1 MPAPALD
8 AFRLAKRFD
17 EVGFS
22 DIVKIRNRVM
32 QLKAGGAEV
41 YQFEGGE
48 PYRPT
53 PEHIKAAVVT
63 ALNENRTRYAPSSG
77 VAELRRAIAY
87 KLRERNR
94 IDAREENVIVVNGG
108 MQGLFGA
115 FQSVVDP
122 GDDVLIFSPYWTPI
136 KDLVAHCGGRL
147 VLVPTE
153 EARAEGFRQTLAKY
167 MTDQTRAIY
176 FNTPTNPSGVVFT
189 RAETEEV
196 AQFAIDRELIVI
208 ADEAYED
215 IVYDGEHISI
225 ASLPGM
231 FERTITSFTLSK
243 SYAMTGWRIGYA
255 VAAEPW
261 MTGLAKATLYSSNG
275 VSTPTQWAALAAFST
290 ETDFL
295 ETTRA
300 AYLERRDLLVDG
312 LNELGLTC
320 APPAGAF
327 YAFPD
332 VAPISKDSRKAS
344 EFLIEKA
351 RVATVPGVVFGP
363 HGEAHVRFSFSTSI
377 ETIKGGLES
386 MRRNL

>member
-1 MPAPALD
+1 VVASA
-8 AFRLAKRFD
+8 AGFRLATRLD

-22 DIVKIRNRVM
+22 DIVQIRNRVM
-32 QLKAGGAEV
+32 QLKAGGATV

-48 PYRPT
+48 PYRAT
-53 PEHIKAAVVT
+53 PDYVKEAVGS
-63 ALNENRTRYAPSSG
+63 ALIENKTRYAPSSG
-77 VAELRRAIAY
+77 ILELRRAIAD
-87 KLRERNR
+87 KLRDRNR
-94 IDAREENVIVVNGG
+94 IPATVENILIVNGG

-115 FQSVVDP
+115 FQSLVNP

-136 KDLVAHCGGRL
+136 KDLVAHCQGRL
-147 VLVPTE
+147 VLVPTD
-153 EARAEGFRQTLAKY
+153 EARANGIRETLARY
-167 MTDQTRAIY
+167 ATDRTRALY

-189 RAETEEV
+189 RQETEAV
-196 AQFAIDRELIVI
+196 ARFALDRDLIVV

-215 IVYDGEHISI
+215 IVYDDEHVSI
-225 ASLPGM
+225 ASLEGM

-275 VSTPTQWAALAAFST
+275 VSTPTQWAALAAFTTPS
-290 ETDFL
+290 DFL
-295 ETTRA
+295 ETSRV
-300 AYLERRDLLVDG
+300 AYRERRDLLLAG

-320 APPAGAF
+320 TVPAGAF

-332 VAPISKDSRKAS
+332 VGSISNDSREAAELLLS
-344 EFLIEKA
+344 RA
-351 RVATVPGVVFGP
+351 QVATVPGVVFGP
-363 HGEAHVRFSFSTSI
+363 QGEGRVRFSFSTSI
-377 ETIKGGLES
+377 ETIAAGLES